1 MSRRIS
7 EDFDAFN
14 DFLSKYSLTSYTR
27 ESKQIEPY
35 KGMHKNL
42 FGLLVFSA
50 EFKLQGQ
57 YPALDPFLNEMGSDL
72 LLALFSIVQGM
83 YKPAKLLLRCSM
95 ENFLKSMVMIDTP
108 TIIQER
114 SVYEIFDAAKN
125 DRHFAGIIG
134 QACIGLLHDDY
145 VKLCQIVHGDPAVM
159 NPTSSLS
166 MLPKYDSTL
175 EKEALSIYM
184 RTLESYL
191 EILYFNFPITVDKMH
206 PENKEDFLDCLAKR
220 TKHAVIDALYSI

>member
-27 ESKQIEPY
+27 ESKQIETY
-35 KGMHKNL
+35 KGMHKKL

-83 YKPAKLLLRCSM
+83 YKPAKLLLRCSC
-95 ENFLKSMVMIDTP
+95 LLYTSPSPRDT
-108 TIIQER
+108 R
-114 SVYEIFDAAKN
+114 
-125 DRHFAGIIG
+125 
-134 QACIGLLHDDY
+134 
-145 VKLCQIVHGDPAVM
+145 
-159 NPTSSLS
+159 
-166 MLPKYDSTL
+166 
-175 EKEALSIYM
+175 
-184 RTLESYL
+184 
-191 EILYFNFPITVDKMH
+191 
-206 PENKEDFLDCLAKR
+206 
-220 TKHAVIDALYSI
+220 

>member
-1 MSRRIS
+1 
-7 EDFDAFN
+7 
-14 DFLSKYSLTSYTR
+14 
-27 ESKQIEPY
+27 
-35 KGMHKNL
+35 MHKKL

-114 SVYEIFDAAKN
+114 SVYEIFDAAKK

>member
-1 MSRRIS
+1 
-7 EDFDAFN
+7 
-14 DFLSKYSLTSYTR
+14 
-27 ESKQIEPY
+27 
-35 KGMHKNL
+35 
-42 FGLLVFSA
+42 
-50 EFKLQGQ
+50 
-57 YPALDPFLNEMGSDL
+57 
-72 LLALFSIVQGM
+72 
-83 YKPAKLLLRCSM
+83 
-95 ENFLKSMVMIDTP
+95 MIDTP

-114 SVYEIFDAAKN
+114 SVYEIFDAAKK